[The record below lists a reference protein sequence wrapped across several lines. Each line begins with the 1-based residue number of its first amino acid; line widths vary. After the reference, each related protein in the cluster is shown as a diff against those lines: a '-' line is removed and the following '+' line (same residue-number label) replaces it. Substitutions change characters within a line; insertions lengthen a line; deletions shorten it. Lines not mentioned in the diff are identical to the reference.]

1 MLTFPLLKSA
11 IEIAD
16 RHSRILAIALRD
28 LDQGPRPTAAI
39 LAKDDPQLLRLLDQ
53 IQSRFTKLQDHLGN
67 RLFPALL
74 EALAEESRVSMLD
87 RLDQLEKLGYL
98 EGSDTWL
105 ALRATRNRL
114 AHDYP
119 SSPDELA
126 AEVDVAVESARTLVD
141 LWSSLRNKIASHPL
155 LGTSLSP
162 ND

>member
-1 MLTFPLLKSA
+1 MHASLLKSA

-16 RHSRILAIALRD
+16 RHCGVLAAALHD
-28 LDQGPRPTAAI
+28 LDEGPPLSAD
-39 LAKDDPQLLRLLDQ
+39 LLVKDDPQLLRLLDQ

-74 EALAEESRVSMLD
+74 DALAEDTRLSMLD
-87 RLDQLEKLGYL
+87 RLARLEKLGYI
-98 EGSDTWL
+98 ETSDTWL

-126 AEVDVAVESARTLVD
+126 AEVLHAVAAARTLVA
-141 LWSSLRNKIASHPL
+141 LWSQLRAQIAAHPTL
-155 LGTSLSP
+155 RTEME
-162 ND
+162 

>member
-1 MLTFPLLKSA
+1 MHAPLLKSA

-16 RHSRILAIALRD
+16 RHSSILATALHD
-28 LDQGPRPTAAI
+28 LDQGPPLSADL

-74 EALAEESRVSMLD
+74 DTLAEEERLSMLD
-87 RLDQLEKLGYL
+87 RLARLEKLGYL
-98 EGSDTWL
+98 EDSDTWL

-126 AEVDVAVESARTLVD
+126 AEVNHAVEAARTIVS
-141 LWSSLRNKIASHPL
+141 LWGHLRARIAAHPTL
-155 LGTSLSP
+155 RTAMQ
-162 ND
+162 